1 MTATCQAAPGLKSI
15 SFISTINK
23 PLRFSGAN
31 VCCSQKLIITLLDY
45 QPVIYIN
52 YLHMIRGIIVED
64 ERHSRETLRG
74 MLDRY
79 CKNVEIV
86 AETDSYRGGL
96 KEIREH
102 NPDVVFL
109 DIQMPDGSGFRML
122 EELDEINF
130 EIIFTTAF
138 DQFAIK
144 AIKYSALD
152 YLLKP
157 IDPEELVRALKK
169 VETKLSD
176 QKMNQNI
183 QVLLDNIKAR
193 DADPHKIIL
202 STSEKIHIIE
212 TDHIIRCESDNYYT
226 NFFLSDGKKILVS
239 KTLKENEQ
247 LLSDHNFIRPHKS
260 HLVNVKFIKGFL
272 KYDGG
277 YIEMTDGSRIPVS
290 RRKREKI
297 IEVITHL

>member
-1 MTATCQAAPGLKSI
+1 
-15 SFISTINK
+15 
-23 PLRFSGAN
+23 
-31 VCCSQKLIITLLDY
+31 
-45 QPVIYIN
+45 
-52 YLHMIRGIIVED
+52 MIRGIIVED

-102 NPDVVFL
+102 HPDVVFL

-169 VETKLSD
+169 VETKLSN
-176 QKMNQNI
+176 QKVNQNI

-212 TDHIIRCESDNYYT
+212 TDQIIRCESDNYYT

>member
-1 MTATCQAAPGLKSI
+1 
-15 SFISTINK
+15 
-23 PLRFSGAN
+23 
-31 VCCSQKLIITLLDY
+31 
-45 QPVIYIN
+45 
-52 YLHMIRGIIVED
+52 MIRGIIVED
-64 ERHSRETLRG
+64 EKHSRETLRG
-74 MLDRY
+74 MLIRY
-79 CKNVEIV
+79 CKNVEII
-86 AETDSYRGGL
+86 AEADSYRQGL
-96 KEIREH
+96 QVIREH
-102 NPDVVFL
+102 QPEVVFL

-122 EELDEINF
+122 EELDEVNF

-157 IDPEELVRALKK
+157 IDPEDLVKAVKK
-169 VETKLSD
+169 VESKISR
-176 QKMNQNI
+176 QQVNKNI
-183 QVLLDNIKAR
+183 QVLLDNIKSR
-193 DADPHKIIL
+193 EADPHKIIL

-212 TDHIIRCESDNYYT
+212 TDQILRCESDNYYT
-226 NFFLSDGKKILVS
+226 NFFLMDGKKILVS
-239 KTLKENEQ
+239 KTLKENEE

-260 HLVNVKFIKGFL
+260 HLVNVKYIKGFL
-272 KYDGG
+272 RIDGG